1 MEQGFIFSQKQQ
13 LIFSQKQIQSLKLLA
28 MDNYELSTFLQE
40 EYNENP
46 LLDVKSS
53 DSAVSRPFS
62 KASVTSDEAFQP
74 EIRALDN
81 NYLVDFIMSQIHYSE
96 FSTLELKIMKKRKCF
111 KGVL

>member
-53 DSAVSRPFS
+53 DSAVSRP
-62 KASVTSDEAFQP
+62 
-74 EIRALDN
+74 L
-81 NYLVDFIMSQIHYSE
+81 
-96 FSTLELKIMKKRKCF
+96 
-111 KGVL
+111 

>member
-46 LLDVKSS
+46 LLDVKNS
-53 DSAVSRPFS
+53 DSVVSRPFS
-62 KASVTSDEAFQP
+62 KASVTSDETFQP

-81 NYLVDFIMSQIHYSE
+81 NYLVDFIMSQIHYS
-96 FSTLELKIMKKRKCF
+96 SSAH
-111 KGVL
+111 

>member
-74 EIRALDN
+74 DPLFRVQHIRIKN
-81 NYLVDFIMSQIHYSE
+81 HEVDDPFN
-96 FSTLELKIMKKRKCF
+96 
-111 KGVL
+111 G

>member
-1 MEQGFIFSQKQQ
+1 
-13 LIFSQKQIQSLKLLA
+13 

-81 NYLVDFIMSQIHYSE
+81 NYLVDFIMSPDPLFRVQHIRIKNHE
-96 FSTLELKIMKKRKCF
+96 VDDPFN
-111 KGVL
+111 G

>member
-46 LLDVKSS
+46 LLDVKNS

-62 KASVTSDEAFQP
+62 KVSVTSDETFQP

-96 FSTLELKIMKKRKCF
+96 FSTLELKIMK
-111 KGVL
+111 L

>member
-53 DSAVSRPFS
+53 DSASFTPFS
-62 KASVTSDEAFQP
+62 KASVTSD
-74 EIRALDN
+74 
-81 NYLVDFIMSQIHYSE
+81 
-96 FSTLELKIMKKRKCF
+96 
-111 KGVL
+111 

>member
-62 KASVTSDEAFQP
+62 KASHRMRHSSQRYALLIIITSL
-74 EIRALDN
+74 IL
-81 NYLVDFIMSQIHYSE
+81 S
-96 FSTLELKIMKKRKCF
+96 
-111 KGVL
+111 

>member
-46 LLDVKSS
+46 LLDV
-53 DSAVSRPFS
+53 
-62 KASVTSDEAFQP
+62 
-74 EIRALDN
+74 
-81 NYLVDFIMSQIHYSE
+81 
-96 FSTLELKIMKKRKCF
+96 
-111 KGVL
+111 